1 MKEWE
6 GTAYPKMLRDLPEID
21 VPLKG
26 VRGWLLQSKDKQV
39 AFFDIEPVGK
49 VPPHS
54 HCAQW
59 GLVVEGEMSLTIGEK
74 TRVYRKILADLFVAA
89 KIRFYA
95 KEEGLDLDDENELFK
110 KWEKKDRK
118 NRNAH
123 MRDLDNTIEEELKEK
138 ISEPTEKPKK

>member
-1 MKEWE
+1 MNRKWGLAPILKVERKGQMKDYMKEWE
-6 GTAYPKMLRDLPEID
+6 GTPYPEMLRNLPEID
-21 VPLKG
+21 IPLEG

-74 TRVYRKILADLFVAA
+74 TIVYRKGDWYYVPEGVVHSATFLTRVNAIDVFDDPERY
-89 KIRFYA
+89 KI
-95 KEEGLDLDDENELFK
+95 K
-110 KWEKKDRK
+110 K
-118 NRNAH
+118 
-123 MRDLDNTIEEELKEK
+123 
-138 ISEPTEKPKK
+138 S